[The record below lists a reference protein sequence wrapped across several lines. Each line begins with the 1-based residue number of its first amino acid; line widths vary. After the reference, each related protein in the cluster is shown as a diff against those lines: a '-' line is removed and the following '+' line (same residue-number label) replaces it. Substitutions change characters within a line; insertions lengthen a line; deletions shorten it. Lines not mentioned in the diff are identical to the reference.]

1 MSGIAKLES
10 MSRTIFLAPAVLPE
24 NTRKYVSINYSKYKN
39 DF

>member
-1 MSGIAKLES
+1 

-24 NTRKYVSINYSKYKN
+24 NTRKYMFSINYSKYKN